1 MHNLQLRGFDLS
13 RYGVH
18 PGIGGIDR
26 LSRSKLMQPV
36 PMTEA
41 EVADLKAFLFTLT
54 GSKAQVPLPILPN

>member
-1 MHNLQLRGFDLS
+1 MHNGSLPDLDTVI
-13 RYGVH
+13 YHYLG
-18 PGIGGIDR
+18 GGIDR
-26 LSRSKLMQPV
+26 PSRSKLMQPV